1 MFALQDFAFRVQTWS
16 LRQMNGVEPDITE
29 VEDEVYRKVE
39 ESQE

>member
-1 MFALQDFAFRVQTWS
+1 MFALKNFSFTMQSGQK
-16 LRQMNGVEPDITE
+16 QMDGTEPDITE